1 MEAEFWLKKWEKNE
15 IGFHMSE
22 ANPLLIKYLDKL
34 KLEKSSRV
42 FIPLC
47 GKTLD
52 IAWLVSKGFSVV
64 GAELSTEAIKQLF
77 SELSLTPQ
85 ISQVAKLQLYQ
96 AKNLNIFVGDIFD
109 LTAEILGS
117 VAAIYDRAALV
128 ALPESMRI
136 SYASHLRQITHSA
149 PQLLITFTYDQNL
162 KNGPPFSIS
171 QGEIEQHYS
180 TYYQIEQLE
189 TIKVQGGLKGNV
201 EANEVVW
208 FLNKISKN

>member
-64 GAELSTEAIKQLF
+64 GAELSTQAIKQLF
-77 SELSLTPQ
+77 SELGLTPQ

-109 LTAEILGS
+109 LTAEMLGS

-149 PQLLITFTYDQNL
+149 PQLLITFTYDQTL

-171 QGEIEQHYS
+171 QAEIEQHYS

-208 FLNKISKN
+208 FLNKKS